1 MMAECSTVLNI
12 TEPDKLAIFFS
23 KVSHDFD
30 KVVEYES
37 LLGLK
42 KNDEQVETLF

>member
-1 MMAECSTVLNI
+1 MAKCSTVLNI
-12 TEPDKLAIFFS
+12 TETDKLAVVFS
-23 KVSHDFD
+23 KKVSHDFD

-42 KNDEQVETLF
+42 KNDE